1 MHTNETHSV
10 ANLQDLIPTLAAI
23 IIGNTKLL
31 AKVGIKS
38 CRFATGC
45 VSFVHVWMQLANQ
58 LELCLHEQTQIVASA
73 ACRVGSQEFHS
84 WIASLPLVSLLFI
97 VIPTP
102 FLNFLNFIYIYI
114 LFVYFLL
121 YNRSSLILFALRL
134 GTSRLRNLVMR
145 VPRPLF
151 ELRRFVFVLQY
162 KS

>member
-1 MHTNETHSV
+1 MLTVPIIIHTCTNETHSV
-10 ANLQDLIPTLAAI
+10 ANLQDIIPTLTSKFVLPI
-23 IIGNTKLL
+23 IIA

-38 CRFATGC
+38 CRFVTEC

-58 LELCLHEQTQIVASA
+58 LESCLHEQTQIVASV

-102 FLNFLNFIYIYI
+102 FLNFYF

-121 YNRSSLILFALRL
+121 YNRNSFICNE
-134 GTSRLRNLVMR
+134 T
-145 VPRPLF
+145 
-151 ELRRFVFVLQY
+151 
-162 KS
+162 